1 MHDIYNS
8 GYAFENT
15 VYFRD
20 WSSIPSMLYDDIVN
34 TYKQDMKNQYGEE
47 PKIIES
53 EKRDGDE
60 FVIHGSDTTWGDKG
74 TQRRKRIQRYRLP
87 IYYSLH
93 GYVKRTK

>member
-60 FVIHGSDTTWGDKG
+60 FVIHGSDCNVG
-74 TQRRKRIQRYRLP
+74 
-87 IYYSLH
+87 
-93 GYVKRTK
+93 